1 MSAYQFHFKP
11 GMFILVFVLATLF
24 TVLGFWQIQRAEEK
38 NLLQEKLL
46 ERMHTEPFEYTTAL
60 GENWQRWQY
69 RQVILRGRFV
79 AEKQIL
85 IDNRVHKGKAGYHVI
100 TPFID
105 EDTGRRILLNRGWIT
120 TGVNR
125 NVLPDIVTP
134 QEEVLVTGR
143 ISAVRSRPP
152 MLARD
157 ARPDEYNKTVWS
169 YLDVDYFKQK
179 MSLPVEP
186 YIVLVDSDLNDQLA
200 RDWPVKNVKIW
211 MHIGYAIQWFVFAIF
226 VLVLF
231 VTACFRKTNAVEQE
245 LKDEK

>member
-11 GMFILVFVLATLF
+11 GMFMLVFVLATLF
-24 TVLGFWQIQRAEEK
+24 IVLGFWQIQRAEEK
-38 NLLQEKLL
+38 NLMQEKLQ
-46 ERMHTEPFEYTTAL
+46 ERMRAEPFEYSAAL
-60 GENWQRWQY
+60 GENWQLWQY
-69 RQVILRGRFV
+69 RRVILRGRFI
-79 AEKQIL
+79 AEKQVL
-85 IDNRVHKGKAGYHVI
+85 IDNRVHNGKAGYHVI

-105 EDTGRRILLNRGWIT
+105 ADTGRFILLNRGWIT

-134 QEEVLVTGR
+134 KDEVLVAGR
-143 ISAVRSRPP
+143 ISVVRSRPP

-157 ARPDEYNKTVWS
+157 ARPDEYNEKVWS

-179 MSLPVEP
+179 TGLRVEP

-200 RDWPVKNVKIW
+200 RDWPVINTKTG

-226 VLVLF
+226 VVVLF
-231 VTACFRKTNAVEQE
+231 VAACFRK
-245 LKDEK
+245 KRC

>member
-11 GMFILVFVLATLF
+11 GMFMLVFVLATLF
-24 TVLGFWQIQRAEEK
+24 IVLGFWQIQRAEEK
-38 NLLQEKLL
+38 NLMQEKLQ
-46 ERMHTEPFEYTTAL
+46 ERMRAEPFEYTAAL
-60 GENWQRWQY
+60 GENWQLWQY
-69 RQVILRGRFV
+69 RRVILRGRFI
-79 AEKQIL
+79 AEKQVL
-85 IDNRVHKGKAGYHVI
+85 IDNRVHNGKAGYHVI

-105 EDTGRRILLNRGWIT
+105 ADTGRFILLNRGWIT

-134 QEEVLVTGR
+134 KDEVLVAGR
-143 ISAVRSRPP
+143 ISVVRSRPP

-157 ARPDEYNKTVWS
+157 ARPDEYNEKVWS

-179 MSLPVEP
+179 TGLRVEP

-200 RDWPVKNVKIW
+200 RDWPVINTKTG

-226 VLVLF
+226 VVVLF
-231 VTACFRKTNAVEQE
+231 VAACFRKKT
-245 LKDEK
+245 LLSKS

>member
-11 GMFILVFVLATLF
+11 GMFMLVFVLATLF
-24 TVLGFWQIQRAEEK
+24 IVLGFWQIQRAEEK
-38 NLLQEKLL
+38 NLMQEKLQ
-46 ERMHTEPFEYTTAL
+46 ERMRAEPFEYSAAL
-60 GENWQRWQY
+60 GENWQLWQY
-69 RQVILRGRFV
+69 RRVILRGRFI
-79 AEKQIL
+79 AEKQVL
-85 IDNRVHKGKAGYHVI
+85 IDNRVHNGKAGYHVI

-105 EDTGRRILLNRGWIT
+105 ADTGRFILLNRGWIT

-134 QEEVLVTGR
+134 KDEVLVAGR
-143 ISAVRSRPP
+143 ISVVRSRPP

-157 ARPDEYNKTVWS
+157 ARPDEYNEKVWS

-179 MSLPVEP
+179 TGLRVEP

-200 RDWPVKNVKIW
+200 RDWPVINTKTG

-226 VLVLF
+226 VVVLF
-231 VTACFRKTNAVEQE
+231 VAACFRKKT
-245 LKDEK
+245 LLSKS